1 MRRALPLAVVA
12 LVCLAGCGGLVGGGS
27 SPTSNSTPAN
37 VPTDSPLTNPP
48 DGLTADGVVDGSDLA
63 AVHSDALDD
72 RSYSVRRTDRL
83 VAANGT
89 TLSTTNNTQRVSD
102 SHERAIS
109 TQQQTGLAVTSGGYA
124 RFFDRSVTQ
133 VGSWYD
139 GERYIVRVKG
149 PNGTASAP
157 LMPTGTPGQQPSRT
171 FRRYYLDA
179 KSETVSSENGTIT
192 VRLSGVTGE

>member
-109 TQQQTGLAVTSGGYA
+109 TQQQTGLAVTSGGMHD
-124 RFFDRSVTQ
+124 FSTDR
-133 VGSWYD
+133 
-139 GERYIVRVKG
+139 
-149 PNGTASAP
+149 
-157 LMPTGTPGQQPSRT
+157 
-171 FRRYYLDA
+171 
-179 KSETVSSENGTIT
+179 
-192 VRLSGVTGE
+192 